1 MRDGHHE
8 IAPLIIIPGQSC
20 NESDEGDDDE
30 EASPAKPRMLSPPNT
45 FVPPLVLPLS
55 PPAATAEKDMTLVWK
70 LVGGS
75 LGIYTAFLYHGNLEE
90 DLFRYQSPID
100 GRTFR
105 YVWLLQACESTA
117 ALVVGLSGRWSNS
130 SSSSSSSSAMAW
142 NMAPRFWLSG
152 ASQVI
157 AKALTSEALATGL
170 SFPVVVLA
178 KSAKI
183 VPVMCGVR
191 MMYDNKRI
199 SF

>member
-1 MRDGHHE
+1 
-8 IAPLIIIPGQSC
+8 
-20 NESDEGDDDE
+20 
-30 EASPAKPRMLSPPNT
+30 
-45 FVPPLVLPLS
+45 
-55 PPAATAEKDMTLVWK
+55 MTLVWK

-130 SSSSSSSSAMAW
+130 SSSSSSSSVMAW

-199 SF
+199 SFQKRMEAFLFELLTSNQAALSSRS